1 MSGEGLVHRFADPL
15 PLDEARARRWLG
27 VKGASLAEMT
37 RMGLPVPPGFTLSVE
52 AWSAFESAGRLPEEV
67 TLRVREELERLESAT
82 GLRFGDARAP
92 LLVAVRSGAPSSM
105 PGMLETVLDVGVN
118 SDVARALAH
127 GEGGSERFGLDVRR
141 RFLESY
147 GAVVL
152 GVPREAFDAV
162 VHRRD
167 LRDLD
172 AHALGELVGEY
183 DRLVA
188 REAGE
193 PVPEDPWE
201 QLVRSI
207 EGVTRSWRAQRAEQ
221 YRAAHRISAGEGTG
235 VTVQAMVFGNL
246 GPRSGAGV
254 VFSRNPATGER
265 ALYGEWLAGA
275 QGEDV
280 VSGRRTPSPLTSAQ
294 VRRGQEDESLE
305 RAMPEVLAEIRSLC
319 DRLEARYG
327 DAQDVEITVERGR
340 LFVLQ
345 CRPAKRTAR
354 AAARMAVE
362 MVEEGMLER
371 RDALARVEPA
381 SLRQLLTPRL
391 PDPQAL
397 AEAGLTPVARGLAA
411 SLGAAVGRIVLDARA
426 ARERGPGELIL
437 VRAETV
443 AEDVDTMRSVAGIL
457 TAAGGLTSH
466 AAVVARAMG
475 KPCVAGATSLH
486 VDYARRVVAARSE
499 LGTTELAEGDTI
511 TIDGNARPRL
521 RGGRAGGARARVRAR
536 RGGAGLGRRAALGAR
551 PGRGEL
557 DAPRARRR
565 ELRRGR
571 HPDERDQRGD
581 DGGGGEGPVWMIAE
595 SAEAARAAL
604 ALLRPG
610 RDVLVTSADVAAD
623 ASGVTLGAR
632 LDPAG
637 GAVPAAQV
645 LLVDV
650 PDAESVERLA
660 SLRLPQDRV
669 LALRGEGR
677 SPRSS
682 EVASG
687 GPPWSC
693 RRSTWPWRGSA
704 PPARHA
710 DSTCQGGWR
719 RAGRSGASRSGRG
732 SHRSGLSVD
741 PVGIPSCKRLDSP
754 QSAAEGRRE
763 DGSISSPLRFSAVL
777 CGANSVDSG
786 RRSSDSWDP
795 GHHVRHRP

>member
-1 MSGEGLVHRFADPL
+1 MSEGLVHRFAEPL

-37 RMGLPVPPGFTLSVE
+37 RMGLPVPPGFTLSVD
-52 AWSAFESAGRLPEEV
+52 AWRAFEAEGTLPDAIA
-67 TLRVREELERLESAT
+67 LRVREEIARLESAT

-118 SDVARALAH
+118 SDVARALGQSEEAT
-127 GEGGSERFGLDVRR
+127 ERFGLDVRR

-147 GAVVL
+147 GTVVL

-162 VHRRD
+162 LHRRD
-167 LRDLD
+167 LRELD
-172 AHALGELVGEY
+172 PHALGELVDEY

-193 PVPEDPWE
+193 PVPEDPWA

-207 EGVTRSWRAQRAEQ
+207 EGVMRSWRAQRAEQ
-221 YRAAHRISAGEGTG
+221 YRAAHGIRAEEGTG

-294 VRRGQEDESLE
+294 VRRGQEDDSLE
-305 RAMPEVLAEIRSLC
+305 RAMPDVLSEIRALC

-327 DAQDVEITVERGR
+327 DAQDVEITIERGR

-354 AAARMAVE
+354 AAARVAVE
-362 MVEEGMLER
+362 MVEEGTLER
-371 RDALARVEPA
+371 RDALARIESA

-391 PDPQAL
+391 PDPQKL

-411 SLGAAVGRIVLDARA
+411 SPGAAVGRVVLDARA

-443 AEDVDTMRSVAGIL
+443 AEDVEVMRSVAGIL

-499 LGTTELAEGDTI
+499 LGATELAEGDVI
-511 TIDGNARPRL
+511 TIDGTRGLVFAAAVPVEPAPASEHVEVLLEWADEL
-521 RGGRAGGARARVRAR
+521 RAARVLAEASSAR
-536 RGGAGLGRRAALGAR
+536 LARVGASFGADGILTSEISAEMIEAA
-551 PGRGEL
+551 
-557 DAPRARRR
+557 
-565 ELRRGR
+565 
-571 HPDERDQRGD
+571 
-581 DGGGGEGPVWMIAE
+581 GEGAVWMIAE

-610 RDVLVTSADVAAD
+610 RDVLVTSPGVVDRAAGVA
-623 ASGVTLGAR
+623 LGAR
-632 LDPAG
+632 LDPAS
-637 GAVPAAQV
+637 GAIPDAEV

-650 PDAESVERLA
+650 PDAESVDRLA
-660 SLRLPQDRV
+660 SLPIPEDRV
-669 LALRGEGR
+669 VAFRGDGAMAALERARAPKAAVVVPPLDVAVGR
-677 SPRSS
+677 LC
-682 EVASG
+682 A
-687 GPPWSC
+687 
-693 RRSTWPWRGSA
+693 
-704 PPARHA
+704 ARA
-710 DSTCQGGWR
+710 
-719 RAGRSGASRSGRG
+719 RA
-732 SHRSGLSVD
+732 
-741 PVGIPSCKRLDSP
+741 
-754 QSAAEGRRE
+754 
-763 DGSISSPLRFSAVL
+763 
-777 CGANSVDSG
+777 
-786 RRSSDSWDP
+786 
-795 GHHVRHRP
+795 